1 VTPNRVAWGTPA
13 RLALFAGA
21 LAAAAAAPARSAAA
35 DEADAPPR
43 CRIFVDLAPE
53 RAFVGEQVHY
63 RIRIL
68 RRRDV
73 HALEWHT
80 ALSFPTFRAEW
91 LPGVASDEPLAQDG
105 ESWLEFL
112 ERRAIYPAHP
122 GHLEIPEAALRCAT
136 VDGEEVVAVPSR
148 SLEVD
153 ALPLEGQ
160 PAGFSG
166 LLGPVTVVTNAR
178 EDRLALG
185 ETLHLTVRLEGETN
199 VWAAPSPRAALE
211 SVPEL
216 DVFAHAG
223 QLARDAG
230 RTLRLRQY
238 WTFDLVPRR
247 AGTLRLPELRFAY
260 FDPAERRY
268 AEASAPGLAIAVGE
282 APARGPAPRPRE
294 VEEPEPRPALDAR
307 HVLLGLALTVGGLA
321 LLVRMARRGLRRR
334 PSDALH
340 LVLDRAREDMMETVY
355 RRDPVGHANALA
367 VGVREALGTR
377 VLGAAT
383 ASAEELL
390 GLAPPTGPL
399 RDAAYLLIQLDA
411 IRFGGSGALP
421 TMQEYRRVI
430 HALAELPP
438 LER

>member
-1 VTPNRVAWGTPA
+1 
-13 RLALFAGA
+13 
-21 LAAAAAAPARSAAA
+21 
-35 DEADAPPR
+35 
-43 CRIFVDLAPE
+43 
-53 RAFVGEQVHY
+53 
-63 RIRIL
+63 
-68 RRRDV
+68 
-73 HALEWHT
+73 
-80 ALSFPTFRAEW
+80 
-91 LPGVASDEPLAQDG
+91 
-105 ESWLEFL
+105 
-112 ERRAIYPAHP
+112 
-122 GHLEIPEAALRCAT
+122 
-136 VDGEEVVAVPSR
+136 
-148 SLEVD
+148 
-153 ALPLEGQ
+153 
-160 PAGFSG
+160 
-166 LLGPVTVVTNAR
+166 
-178 EDRLALG
+178 
-185 ETLHLTVRLEGETN
+185 

-430 HALAELPP
+430 TRWLSYRRSSARVSAPCRNSTTSPLRARSLRNHVAQDPGDWVKTERLGAETILRVDPEALVRLAAAAVRDVSHLFRPGHLAQLRKISTIP
-438 LER
+438 RRRTTTASSRSRC